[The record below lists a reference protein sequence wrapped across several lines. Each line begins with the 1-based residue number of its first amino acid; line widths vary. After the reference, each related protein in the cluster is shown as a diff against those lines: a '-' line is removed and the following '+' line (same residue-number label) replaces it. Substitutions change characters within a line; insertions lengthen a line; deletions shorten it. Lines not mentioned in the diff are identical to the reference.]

1 VILREV
7 ETGFVI
13 GLFATVS
20 PCVLPLYPGFL
31 AYLAARGAD
40 GARSPG
46 ARWLGLVVLGG
57 VLTTM
62 LALGALMALLAV
74 STGSVLRF
82 VTPLADV
89 VVIALGLA
97 LLLGWDLFAR
107 MSSFRIGTRAT
118 GGPLRSA
125 YIYGLLYGPIALPCA
140 APLVIALFG
149 LGLSAESTVEVLA
162 FFLAFGLGFGLPLL
176 VISFLAAARQVQLVR
191 LVTRHHAVVSRLA
204 GALLIVVGAYDL
216 ANNLP
221 FLLLSL

>member
-31 AYLAARGAD
+31 AYVAVRGAD

>member
-1 VILREV
+1 MILREV